1 MFADLVKYFDTSNH
15 KLLISILGRY
25 GAPPRFCF
33 AIIIMYENSVVR
45 LIIGKFC
52 TSIPFKVGVKQG
64 YSMSPFSSC
73 FSSWNFPR
81 HYKNNGQGM
90 GSQNP
95 HSQDRATHLFLPA
108 ILSATSQKISNQAI
122 S

>member
-1 MFADLVKYFDTSNH
+1 MFADMVKYFDTSNN

-33 AIIIMYENSVVR
+33 AIIIMYEKSVVR

-64 YSMSPFSSC
+64 YSMSPF
-73 FSSWNFPR
+73 FF
-81 HYKNNGQGM
+81 
-90 GSQNP
+90 
-95 HSQDRATHLFLPA
+95 LFL
-108 ILSATSQKISNQAI
+108 IMGFSETLEK
-122 S
+122 